1 MECEGKQLQEAATNV
16 IETRPI
22 LLSTSRESTISGKVS
37 ALGIMNTLH
46 FSRRIF
52 IHSMEF
58 AQQLIISLLPH
69 KCVLTALKPLPVL
82 IARCT
87 CCGSILSLVQI
98 VFLCCK
104 LFVIFCNTQKQDKKI
119 FLTMDKIKIYHV
131 WGILALKFISL
142 RFKLSPIIHCMKR
155 FIVLEFVKEIFC
167 DLEIS

>member
-37 ALGIMNTLH
+37 ALGIISTLH
-46 FSRRIF
+46 FSRTIF

-58 AQQLIISLLPH
+58 AQQLIISLSPH

-87 CCGSILSLVQI
+87 RCGSILSFI
-98 VFLCCK
+98 PWFK
-104 LFVIFCNTQKQDKKI
+104 LFSFVVNFLSYTAIPKDKVKN
-119 FLTMDKIKIYHV
+119 
-131 WGILALKFISL
+131 ILN
-142 RFKLSPIIHCMKR
+142 HG
-155 FIVLEFVKEIFC
+155 
-167 DLEIS
+167 

>member
-37 ALGIMNTLH
+37 ALGIISTLH

-104 LFVIFCNTQKQDKKI
+104 LFVIYCNTQRQGKKY
-119 FLTMDKIKIYHV
+119 FKPWIK
-131 WGILALKFISL
+131 LKYIMYGVSSL
-142 RFKLSPIIHCMKR
+142 
-155 FIVLEFVKEIFC
+155 
-167 DLEIS
+167 

>member
-1 MECEGKQLQEAATNV
+1 MECEGKQLKEAATNV

-37 ALGIMNTLH
+37 ALGIMNTRH
-46 FSRRIF
+46 FFRTIF

-87 CCGSILSLVQI
+87 CCG
-98 VFLCCK
+98 
-104 LFVIFCNTQKQDKKI
+104 LFSTDFP
-119 FLTMDKIKIYHV
+119 L
-131 WGILALKFISL
+131 L
-142 RFKLSPIIHCMKR
+142 
-155 FIVLEFVKEIFC
+155 
-167 DLEIS
+167 